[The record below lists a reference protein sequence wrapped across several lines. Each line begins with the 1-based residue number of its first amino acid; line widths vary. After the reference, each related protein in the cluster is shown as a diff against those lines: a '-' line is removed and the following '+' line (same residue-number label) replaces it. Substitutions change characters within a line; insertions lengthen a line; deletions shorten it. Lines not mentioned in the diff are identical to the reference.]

1 MKNRKLF
8 LIIATILILILSFST
23 IVFGKESQDNQKSQ
37 DNQDGIIEETNIDDN
52 SILNSVIVIE
62 TEDSYDVVSVT
73 PTFIAK
79 IEPEKSIYDIKS
91 EEVLRKQEELK
102 SITNKKEWFIAYK
115 NLINEYSEWVDPP
128 ESIYDIFTDDEIYL
142 MQRCIETETYEQNFE
157 SKINVA
163 SVILNR
169 INSEEFSNN
178 VHNVIIPGQF
188 AFGRDKINEDTKLAL
203 EYAFMIGDSTNGA
216 LYFHSNSKTSTFNGA
231 SYMFTDDAGHHFY
244 K

>member
-23 IVFGKESQDNQKSQ
+23 IVFGKESQDEQKSQ
-37 DNQDGIIEETNIDDN
+37 DNQNEIVEETNIDDN

-79 IEPEKSIYDIKS
+79 INPEKSIYDIKS
-91 EEVLRKQEELK
+91 EEVLKKQEELK
-102 SITNKKEWFIAYK
+102 SIANKKEWFIAYK

-157 SKINVA
+157 SKVNVA

>member
-23 IVFGKESQDNQKSQ
+23 IVFGKESQDEQKSQ
-37 DNQDGIIEETNIDDN
+37 DNQNEIVEETNIDDN

-79 IEPEKSIYDIKS
+79 INPEKSIYDIKS
-91 EEVLRKQEELK
+91 EEVLKKQEELK
-102 SITNKKEWFIAYK
+102 SIANKKEWFIAYK

-128 ESIYDIFTDDEIYL
+128 ESIYDVYSNDEIYL
-142 MQRCIETETYEQNFE
+142 MQRCIETETFEQNFD
-157 SKINVA
+157 SKVNVA

-169 INSEEFSNN
+169 LNSEEFSND
-178 VHNVIIPGQF
+178 VHKVIVKGQF
-188 AFGRDKINEDTKLAL
+188 AFGRKKISEDTKLAL
-203 EYAFMIGDSTNGA
+203 EYAYMIGDTTEGA
-216 LYFHSNSKTSTFNGA
+216 LYFHSLAYKPRFNGA
-231 SYMFTDDAGHHFY
+231 DYIFTDEAGHHFY
-244 K
+244 R